1 MIRVLIAASSAI
13 ERVGLE
19 ALLERAENIEVI
31 GAVSDGE
38 HPDVIIADEDSADE
52 ILELHPNTNV
62 VVLMADPNLAA
73 THALLRSGVRAVLP
87 RNSSADQTIAD
98 VIAAAAGL
106 ITLRPEDLEPGFLPD
121 SRSPDIA
128 EPLSSRETEVLGML
142 AEGLSNKLIAHRL
155 GISEHTIKFHVASI
169 MSKLQAS
176 TRTEAVTTGIR
187 HGLIM
192 L

>member
-1 MIRVLIAASSAI
+1 MIRVLIAAVEPA
-13 ERVGLE
+13 GLE
-19 ALLERAENIEVI
+19 ALLERAENIEVM
-31 GAVSDGE
+31 GNGNDWE
-38 HPDVIIADEDSADE
+38 QPDVIIADDDDADE
-52 ILELHPNTNV
+52 ILELHPNANF
-62 VVLMADPNLAA
+62 VVLSSDPNPAA

-87 RNSSADQTIAD
+87 RNSSADQTIAA

-106 ITLRPEDLEPGFLPD
+106 ITMRPEDLD
-121 SRSPDIA
+121 SRPSDTT
-128 EPLSSRETEVLGML
+128 EPLTARETEVLGML

-169 MSKLQAS
+169 MSKLRAS